1 MANPTTA
8 RQIVKKADPTANQ
21 AAMHN
26 DMVANQATLT
36 AGKSLLPLLAVG
48 GTAGVLGSLYDNWK
62 QRGKVDKVR
71 SKIVSDPTTF
81 PMYGDQGSA
90 FPKLALEDPV
100 AKFLLG
106 GNATGPLS
114 VPWAL
119 PAAVGSLYGGYQL
132 GKGVTNKLVSNN
144 VKSDADDELQSEKAK
159 YMQALSAPTQS
170 SQSMPF
176 VRKAADEAYNPSF
189 FSLSNLGPA
198 MGVGT
203 GVVGAASLASFLN
216 RFHGANAEKE
226 KEKNRANIAG
236 LEHEINSLKPRV
248 SMRPMTTSPFA

>member
-1 MANPTTA
+1 MANATTA
-8 RQIVKKADPTANQ
+8 GQIVKKADPTANQ
-21 AAMHN
+21 AALHN

-81 PMYGDQGSA
+81 PMYGQESA
-90 FPKLALEDPV
+90 FPKLAFTDPV
-100 AKFLLG
+100 SKFLLG

-114 VPWAL
+114 VPWAI

-132 GKGVTNKLVSNN
+132 GKGLTNSLVSNN
-144 VKSDADDELQSEKAK
+144 VKSDADDELQAEKAK
-159 YMQALSAPTQS
+159 YMQALSAPSQS
-170 SQSMPF
+170 TQSMPF
-176 VRKAADEAYNPSF
+176 VRKAADEAYNPSM
-189 FSLSNLGPA
+189 FSMEKLGPA
-198 MGVGT
+198 MGVGA
-203 GVVGAASLASFLN
+203 GVLGGASLATFLS
-216 RFHGANAEKE
+216 RFHGANVERE
-226 KEKNRANIAG
+226 KEKNRMNIAG
-236 LEHEINSLKPRV
+236 LEQEINSLKPRV